1 MMGCQSARLRPSV
14 QSAPVYTM
22 KTDLYPYAITRA
34 EYYEQMALGY
44 FETTQYDKA
53 TEYYKLALLHNPQSV
68 QAYLGLSD
76 VYTANEKYLFALIA
90 LQDAEEIDP
99 KNMQLLKRAGD
110 LYLKA
115 GIYSKAREVYQKML
129 TLDNKDSEAQWAVFY
144 IYKLERKYGEAL
156 ETLARMNV
164 TDQNV
169 GQVWYEKAMI
179 YKLRRDTLNYSQTI
193 AQAIKLDPRNRDVL
207 LEFVRFSYEKKSYAE
222 ATNYLLNYSNT
233 HNFDYE
239 VSEHLAF
246 AAVQSGSYPIA
257 LNEYDKQ
264 KTVAVDPVSIQLKK
278 AHCYFLMDDVVNA
291 EKLYLKLA
299 AEAGSDEAR
308 FYLGQIYYS
317 KNKFADASFVLS
329 QIPVT
334 SDFFADAQVKM
345 ALYYK
350 YAGDDDKAINILH
363 DAFMA
368 RGDQLEIYKT
378 YADFL
383 IEQKRYVETVA
394 LIEKGI
400 QLFPKDEELRL
411 KMAYLHFRLNNQKSF
426 KKQIKAALKINPE
439 SGDAYAM
446 LSELWYLKER
456 NVDETLYFVTRA
468 MQLKT
473 NNKNVKPIMA
483 WALMQK
489 NRSTE
494 AVAMFEEFYEENPKE
509 SFFARSLS
517 QVYRRGGVKE
527 KAEKLSDLA
536 TRLEVDDSLKSRFI
550 FRQQTQQVNAEQFRE
565 TKTRLPAS
573 LEN

>member
-1 MMGCQSARLRPSV
+1 MMGCQSARVRPHV
-14 QSAPVYTM
+14 ENTPVYTM
-22 KTDLYPYAITRA
+22 KTDLYPHAISRSD
-34 EYYEQMALGY
+34 YYRQMALGY
-44 FETTQYDKA
+44 YETTQYDKA
-53 TEYYKLALLHNPQSV
+53 IEYYKLALLHDPQSV
-68 QAYLGLSD
+68 PAYIGLSD
-76 VYTANEKYLFALIA
+76 VYSTTEKYLFALIA
-90 LQDAEEIDP
+90 LQDAEQIEP

-110 LYLKA
+110 LYLKS

-129 TLDNKDSEAQWAVFY
+129 TLDNKDADALWAVFY
-144 IYKLERKYGEAL
+144 IFKLERKFNEAL
-156 ETLARMNV
+156 STLGQMKV
-164 TDQNV
+164 TDENI

-179 YKLRRDTLNYSQTI
+179 YKTRRDILNYSQTI
-193 AQAIKLDPRNRDVL
+193 SQAIKLDPRNRDAL
-207 LEFVRFSYEKKSYAE
+207 LEFARHSYEKKSYAQ
-222 ATNYLLNYSNT
+222 ATSYLLNYSNT
-233 HNFDYE
+233 HNFDLE

-246 AAVQSGSYPIA
+246 SAVQSENYLLA

-264 KTVAVDPVSIQLKK
+264 KIIAVNPLAILLKK
-278 AHCYFLMDDVVNA
+278 AHCYFLMDDVPNA

-299 AEAGSDEAR
+299 VESQSDEAR

-317 KNKFADASFVLS
+317 KNKFSDASFVLS
-329 QIPVT
+329 QIGVA

-363 DAFMA
+363 EAFML
-368 RGDQLEIYKT
+368 RGDQIEIYRT

-394 LIEKGI
+394 LVEKAI

-426 KKQIKAALKINPE
+426 KKQINAALKINPE
-439 SGDAYAM
+439 SGAAYAM

-456 NVDETLYFVTRA
+456 DVDETMYFVTRA

-473 NNKNVKPIMA
+473 NNKNAKPILA

-494 AVAMFEEFYEENPKE
+494 AVALFEEFYEENPKE
-509 SFFARSLS
+509 SFFVRSLS
-517 QVYRRGGVKE
+517 QVYRRGGVKA

-536 TRLEVDDSLKSRFI
+536 SRLEVDDSLKSRFI
-550 FRQQTQQVNAEQFRE
+550 FKQQTQKVNSEQFRE